1 MKTAMKVAKT
11 ITVDVPNLGRKIG
24 AAVKKDT
31 RSVQVLATA
40 AGISDATLYNI
51 INETYS
57 QVKIETIE
65 RLQEVLGIDL
75 EIEI

>member
-11 ITVDVPNLGRKIG
+11 ITIDVPNLGSTLG
-24 AAVKKDT
+24 AAVKKDP
-31 RSVQVLATA
+31 RSVQILATA

-51 INETYS
+51 INETYA

-65 RLQEVLGIDL
+65 KLEEVLGIDL
-75 EIEI
+75 GINI